1 MSEDRALGESEWVYE
16 SIVRSVPG
24 IKTSRSVALAAQL
37 LGFEAAILVLAL
49 WYELP
54 SAAVAGSVAVFVS
67 VAGSAFMLG
76 LSRVIRREDS
86 PPAYRSLLFGSHI
99 EIVLGLM
106 AFFAL
111 VVYVFVYDPR
121 QGGTSLLTTVL
132 GDRPPVVFVFLLLV
146 VSWDV
151 MYRIG
156 VGWWAS
162 LVGLWRSLR
171 HAGTFDRSTA
181 RGLERVDALTVG
193 FAWIQLSLVPFVG
206 DRPILIAAIVGHVV
220 AVTAVS
226 SASILVLRWRQ

>member
-24 IKTSRSVALAAQL
+24 INTSRSVALVAQL

-49 WYELP
+49 WYDLP
-54 SAAVAGSVAVFVS
+54 QAAVAGSVAVFVS

-76 LSRVIRREDS
+76 LSRIVRQEN
-86 PPAYRSLLFGSHI
+86 PPSAYRSLLFGSHI

-121 QGGTSLLTTVL
+121 RGGESLLTAVL
-132 GDRPPVVFVFLLLV
+132 GDRPPAVFVFLFLV

-162 LVGLWRSLR
+162 LVGLWRSFRYSDDLSPGSRVRLR
-171 HAGTFDRSTA
+171 R
-181 RGLERVDALTVG
+181 LDAATIG
-193 FAWIQLSLVPFVG
+193 FAAFQLLFLPLLVG
-206 DRPILIAAIVGHVV
+206 HPILQLAVVGHAA
-220 AVTAVS
+220 AVTVVS
-226 SASILVLRWRQ
+226 GLSILCLR

>member
-49 WYELP
+49 WYDLP
-54 SAAVAGSVAVFVS
+54 GAAVAGSVAVFVS

-121 QGGTSLLTTVL
+121 QGGNSLLTTVL

-162 LVGLWRSLR
+162 LVGLWRTYRYGDGLSPESRTRLR
-171 HAGTFDRSTA
+171 R
-181 RGLERVDALTVG
+181 LDAATIG
-193 FAWIQLSLVPFVG
+193 FAAFQLLFLPLLVG
-206 DRPILIAAIVGHVV
+206 HPILQFAVVGHAA
-220 AVTAVS
+220 AVTVVS
-226 SASILVLRWRQ
+226 GLSILFLRE